1 MECATRSCGRYGH
14 AEFVVEVGDVPQVD
28 ATWLIGYLEDAVA
41 EGTVFAPGET
51 IQIGWMITRIEL
63 APAGRLTLY
72 EPDLRSLPV
81 RFVPGTAATLR
92 HLRAQRNLADAFGLG
107 DLLQFPSIADS
118 AIACT
123 HYDRGHDWVLSRVE
137 PEVQIEGRD
146 CGWFVGCAVD
156 SHDHDDPVSLERISL
171 YQIAMRVPEIVE
183 YLALPPSCEVIV
195 RRGGEPMV
203 AYDGEVLTRKG

>member
-14 AEFVVEVGDVPQVD
+14 PEFVVEVGDVPQVD

-51 IQIGWMITRIEL
+51 IQIGWMITRIEV

-92 HLRAQRNLADAFGLG
+92 HLRAQRNLADAYGLG
-107 DLLQFPSIADS
+107 EVLRFPSIADS

-123 HYDRGHDWVLSRVE
+123 HYDHGHDWVLSRVE
-137 PEVQIEGRD
+137 PE
-146 CGWFVGCAVD
+146 WFVGCALD
-156 SHDHDDPVSLERISL
+156 SHDHDDPSSLARISL
-171 YQIAMRVPEIVE
+171 YQIAMRVPEIIE
-183 YLALPPSCEVIV
+183 YLALPPGSEVIV
-195 RRGGEPMV
+195 RRGAAPMV